1 MRLLISLE
9 MTITMM
15 MQMILRSQ
23 GEECGCH
30 RETEPGWRH
39 QTPDNGQVFAQ
50 LLGGHR
56 LGLGVRLAAGRL
68 HVDGPPVAALSL
80 LVPGHVVVGIVVR
93 ALAVGVVDVAVG
105 SRGRYTQVV

>member
-1 MRLLISLE
+1 MLKLCRECQDPDSVPLVWRPVLPGRDEMRLLISLE

-39 QTPDNGQVFAQ
+39 QSPDNGQVFAQ
-50 LLGGHR
+50 LLGPVSYLPR
-56 LGLGVRLAAGRL
+56 LQ
-68 HVDGPPVAALSL
+68 S
-80 LVPGHVVVGIVVR
+80 
-93 ALAVGVVDVAVG
+93 
-105 SRGRYTQVV
+105 